1 MKDIIL
7 NNWNFVRVL
16 RLLIGL
22 AIIVQA
28 IVAADL
34 LFGFLGLIFTA
45 MALFNAAC
53 CGVGA
58 CASPAPKSKS
68 ASKEIS
74 YEEVV

>member
-1 MKDIIL
+1 MKDVLL
-7 NNWNFVRVL
+7 NNWNIVRFL
-16 RLLIGL
+16 RLGIGL

-28 IVAADL
+28 IVASDI
-34 LFGFLGLIFTA
+34 LFGFAGLLFTG

-53 CGVGA
+53 CGIGG
-58 CASPAPKSKS
+58 CATPTPTKKS

>member
-1 MKDIIL
+1 MKHIL
-7 NNWNFVRVL
+7 LKNWNIIRFL
-16 RLLIGL
+16 RLGIGL

-28 IVAADL
+28 IVAKDI
-34 LFGFLGLIFTA
+34 LFGFAGLLFTS

-58 CASPAPKSKS
+58 CTTPSSSKKST
-68 ASKEIS
+68 SKEIS